1 MDIVDPQEDA
11 LELRRRILAGDRGAA
26 EELVGAHLDALYEFV
41 YWRVGRDQAGAE
53 DVVQD
58 VYLAALES
66 IERFD
71 GRSSLSTWLFGI
83 ARNKLRERRR
93 KRQPV
98 LIEDALT
105 DADDE
110 IQAVLA
116 QIDREPLPD
125 WILER
130 EETKELVGATLS
142 SLPPDYGNALREKYL
157 EGLSVREMAARRDA
171 GEKATES
178 MLHRARL
185 AFASVFQLLTNKK
198 GGVA

>member
-1 MDIVDPQEDA
+1 MQSPAHPQDLA
-11 LELRRRILAGDRGAA
+11 LRQRLLAGDRA
-26 EELVGAHLDALYEFV
+26 
-41 YWRVGRDQAGAE
+41 
-53 DVVQD
+53 
-58 VYLAALES
+58 AALELEERHLQPLFEFVHYRVGGDRS
-66 IERFD
+66 LAEDLVQETMLEGVRMLERFD